1 MFSVFEAS
9 KVARQAF
16 KKGGWVW
23 YDTGGV
29 PKSKDIAQEIIRQLE
44 QHDTL
49 RKGDNDP
56 NFEVETSCGCL
67 SVRTAREGNT
77 DEVEVF
83 LDLGSFFVDRNES
96 ILKTL
101 AGDV

>member
-1 MFSVFEAS
+1 MFSVKEAS
-9 KVARQAF
+9 KIARKAF
-16 KKGGWVW
+16 KQGNWIWTSVA
-23 YDTGGV
+23 GV
-29 PKSKDIAQEIIRQLE
+29 PKSGDIALEIYRQLG

-49 RKGDNDP
+49 RKGSTDP
-56 NFEVETSCGCL
+56 NFEVETSCGCI
-67 SVRTAREGNT
+67 SIRTAREGNT

-101 AGDV
+101 SGDV